1 MSFAEEILDAAVQEL
16 KDEAVELI
24 PVAISAIK
32 GLLQGQPPERVISR
46 AERDALANYA
56 QKRLDQ
62 ALERGKGG

>member
-1 MSFAEEILDAAVQEL
+1 MSVAEEILDAAIQEL

-32 GLLQGQPPERVISR
+32 GLLQGQPPERV
-46 AERDALANYA
+46 NYA